1 MPVVGLLVVDLHFPN
16 AQSLKDKRRVLRG
29 VKDRLQKLNVA
40 VAETDHANLW
50 QRAQLGVVA
59 VGNSS
64 DRVDQ
69 TLRAVVDEV
78 DRVEPGLITRAEIDF
93 LSVAG

>member
-1 MPVVGLLVVDLHFPN
+1 MPVVGLLVVDLHFPH

-59 VGNSS
+59 IGNNS

-93 LSVAG
+93 LS

>member
-1 MPVVGLLVVDLHFPN
+1 MPVVGLLVVDLHLPD

-59 VGNSS
+59 IGNSG

-93 LSVAG
+93 LS

>member
-1 MPVVGLLVVDLHFPN
+1 MPVVGLLVVDLHFPD

-59 VGNSS
+59 IGNSG

-78 DRVEPGLITRAEIDF
+78 DRVEPGLITSAEIDF
-93 LSVAG
+93 LS

>member
-1 MPVVGLLVVDLHFPN
+1 MPVVGLLVVDLHFPH

-59 VGNSS
+59 IGNSG

-93 LSVAG
+93 LS

>member
-1 MPVVGLLVVDLHFPN
+1 MPVVGLLVVDLHFPH

-59 VGNSS
+59 IGNSS

-78 DRVEPGLITRAEIDF
+78 DRTEPGLITRAEIDF
-93 LSVAG
+93 LS

>member
-1 MPVVGLLVVDLHFPN
+1 MPVVGLMVVDLHFPH
-16 AQSLKDKRRVLRG
+16 AQSLKDKRRILRG

-59 VGNSS
+59 IGNSS

-78 DRVEPGLITRAEIDF
+78 YRVEPGLITRAEIDF
-93 LSVAG
+93 LS

>member
-1 MPVVGLLVVDLHFPN
+1 MPVVGLLVVDLHLPD
-16 AQSLKDKRRVLRG
+16 AHSLKDKRRVLRG

-40 VAETDHANLW
+40 VAETDHADLR

-59 VGNSS
+59 IGNSG

-78 DRVEPGLITRAEIDF
+78 DRTEPGLITRAEIDF
-93 LSVAG
+93 LL

>member
-1 MPVVGLLVVDLHFPN
+1 MPVVGLLVVDLHLPD

-29 VKDRLQKLNVA
+29 VKDRLKKLNVA

-59 VGNSS
+59 IGNSG

-69 TLRAVVDEV
+69 TLRAVIDEV

-93 LSVAG
+93 LS

>member
-1 MPVVGLLVVDLHFPN
+1 MPVVGLLVVDLHFPH
-16 AQSLKDKRRVLRG
+16 AQSLKAKRRVLRG

-59 VGNSS
+59 IGNSS

-93 LSVAG
+93 LS

>member
-1 MPVVGLLVVDLHFPN
+1 MPVVGLLVVDLHFPH
-16 AQSLKDKRRVLRG
+16 AQSLKDKRRVLRS

-64 DRVDQ
+64 DRVDE

-93 LSVAG
+93 LS

>member
-1 MPVVGLLVVDLHFPN
+1 MPVVGLLVVDLHLPD

-29 VKDRLQKLNVA
+29 VKDRLKKLNVA

-59 VGNSS
+59 IGNSS

-69 TLRAVVDEV
+69 TLRAVIDEV

-93 LSVAG
+93 LS

>member
-1 MPVVGLLVVDLHFPN
+1 MPVVGLLVVDLHFPD
-16 AQSLKDKRRVLRG
+16 AQSLKDKRRILRS

-50 QRAQLGVVA
+50 QRAQLGIVA
-59 VGNSS
+59 IGNSS

-78 DRVEPGLITRAEIDF
+78 DRAEAGLITRAEVDF
-93 LSVAG
+93 LS

>member
-1 MPVVGLLVVDLHFPN
+1 MPVVGLLVVDLHFPD

-59 VGNSS
+59 IGTSS
-64 DRVDQ
+64 DRVDSDVASGCRRGRSYR
-69 TLRAVVDEV
+69 TRVDHS
-78 DRVEPGLITRAEIDF
+78 R
-93 LSVAG
+93 

>member
-1 MPVVGLLVVDLHFPN
+1 MPVVGLLVVDLHLPD
-16 AQSLKDKRRVLRG
+16 AQSLKDKRRVLRA
-29 VKDRLQKLNVA
+29 VKDRLKKLNVA

-59 VGNSS
+59 IGNSG

-69 TLRAVVDEV
+69 TLRAVIDEV

-93 LSVAG
+93 LS

>member
-1 MPVVGLLVVDLHFPN
+1 MPVVGLLVVDLHFPH

-29 VKDRLQKLNVA
+29 VKDRLQRLNVA

-59 VGNSS
+59 IGNSS

-78 DRVEPGLITRAEIDF
+78 DRTEPGLITRAEIDF
-93 LSVAG
+93 LS

>member
-1 MPVVGLLVVDLHFPN
+1 MPVVGLLVVDLHLPD

-40 VAETDHANLW
+40 VAETDHADLR

-59 VGNSS
+59 IGNSG

-78 DRVEPGLITRAEIDF
+78 DRTEPGLITRAEIDF
-93 LSVAG
+93 LL

>member
-1 MPVVGLLVVDLHFPN
+1 MPVVGLLVVDFHFPH

-64 DRVDQ
+64 DRVDE

-93 LSVAG
+93 LS

>member
-1 MPVVGLLVVDLHFPN
+1 MPVVGLLVVDLHFPD

-59 VGNSS
+59 IGTSS

-78 DRVEPGLITRAEIDF
+78 DRTEPGLITRAEIDF
-93 LSVAG
+93 LS

>member
-1 MPVVGLLVVDLHFPN
+1 MPVVGLLVVDLHFPD

-50 QRAQLGVVA
+50 QRSQLGVVA
-59 VGNSS
+59 IGNSG

-78 DRVEPGLITRAEIDF
+78 DRAEPGLITRAEIDF
-93 LSVAG
+93 LS